1 MRVKADEDRHVTPR
15 RMLFYFI
22 NFCFL
27 FGAQMVVKNPH
38 MPTWARITTIFV
50 YLIISALSTRFAIS
64 IIDHIHEIKNKNHY
78 NWDEKDIRFHN
89 RTDIIRMALA
99 CMLASI
105 LCGMTG
111 IAGGMVLGPLFLKYN
126 MVPVIMSS
134 TNQYITLLASF
145 SVFIQFALA
154 GEITWDWAI
163 CFGLLAFLS
172 AFIGIVGI

>member
-1 MRVKADEDRHVTPR
+1 
-15 RMLFYFI
+15 
-22 NFCFL
+22 
-27 FGAQMVVKNPH
+27 
-38 MPTWARITTIFV
+38 MPVWARIVTILV
-50 YLIISALSTRFAIS
+50 YVIVAGLSTRYAIS

-78 NWDEKDIRFHN
+78 NWDEKDLRFHDKK
-89 RTDIIRMALA
+89 DIVKMALA

-126 MVPVIMSS
+126 MVPIIMSS

-154 GEITWDWAI
+154 GEVTWDWAFA
-163 CFGLLAFLS
+163 FGLLAFLS

>member
-1 MRVKADEDRHVTPR
+1 M
-15 RMLFYFI
+15 I
-22 NFCFL
+22 
-27 FGAQMVVKNPH
+27 VKNPL
-38 MPTWARITTIFV
+38 MPVWARITTIGV
-50 YLIISALSTRFAIS
+50 YVIVAGLSTRFAIS
-64 IIDHIHEIKNKNHY
+64 IIDNIHRIKNENNY
-78 NWDEKDIRFHN
+78 NWDDKDIRFHN
-89 RTDIIRMALA
+89 RKDIIKMALA

-126 MVPVIMSS
+126 MVPIIMSS

-154 GEITWDWAI
+154 GEVTWDWAI

>member
-1 MRVKADEDRHVTPR
+1 M
-15 RMLFYFI
+15 I
-22 NFCFL
+22 
-27 FGAQMVVKNPH
+27 VKNPK
-38 MPTWARITTIFV
+38 MPVWARVTTIGV
-50 YLIISALSTRFAIS
+50 YVIVAGLSTRFAIS
-64 IIDHIHEIKNKNHY
+64 IIDHIHEIKNRCNY
-78 NWDEKDIRFHN
+78 NWDDKDMRFHD
-89 RTDIIRMALA
+89 RMDIVKMALA

-126 MVPVIMSS
+126 MVPIIMSS

-154 GEITWDWAI
+154 GEVTWDWAI
-163 CFGLLAFLS
+163 AFGLLAFLS